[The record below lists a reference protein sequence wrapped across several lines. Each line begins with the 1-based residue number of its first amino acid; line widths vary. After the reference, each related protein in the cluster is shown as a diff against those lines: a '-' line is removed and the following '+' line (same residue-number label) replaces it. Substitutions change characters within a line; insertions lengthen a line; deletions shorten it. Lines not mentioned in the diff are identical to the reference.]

1 MPTRGSV
8 KARDEDGF
16 CIIARI
22 CRVFPLPRSDC
33 LPRRLRPVC
42 TDGIAHPLWPSWPLD
57 GAGMRSTLLQ
67 IVILS
72 VLARDAHAALGN
84 FVLFPNRDSQGGVSY
99 RYKLS

>member
-1 MPTRGSV
+1 
-8 KARDEDGF
+8 
-16 CIIARI
+16 
-22 CRVFPLPRSDC
+22 
-33 LPRRLRPVC
+33 
-42 TDGIAHPLWPSWPLD
+42 
-57 GAGMRSTLLQ
+57 MRSTLLQ